1 MRAAIW
7 MMCPYR
13 PQKNYLASDDKSGSR
28 VTGNHFCL
36 YFFLVLFFPYVLVSQ
51 FFSKRLR
58 KTRNFHAVKRKL
70 VLAVEASFKNDF
82 FLK

>member
-13 PQKNYLASDDKSGSR
+13 PQNNYLASDDKSGSR

-36 YFFLVLFFPYVLVSQ
+36 YFFLVSFSPICTCLTIFFQETS
-51 FFSKRLR
+51 
-58 KTRNFHAVKRKL
+58 
-70 VLAVEASFKNDF
+70 
-82 FLK
+82 

>member
-13 PQKNYLASDDKSGSR
+13 PQNNYLASDDKSGSR

-36 YFFLVLFFPYVLVSQ
+36 YFFLVSFSPICTCFTIFFQETS
-51 FFSKRLR
+51 
-58 KTRNFHAVKRKL
+58 
-70 VLAVEASFKNDF
+70 
-82 FLK
+82 